1 MPPPPAPAQPRPGRA
16 RYRAPMR
23 RVPAAVLACLG
34 LALLVVALAGCGKDT
49 AKSNAY
55 VDEVNRAQNQF
66 ATTSD
71 RLANQITATSTT
83 VQDRKVLAGFGTA
96 VESVVRRLR
105 GVDPPEGVD
114 RLHGQLIAAIDGYG
128 DEIEKARVA
137 LRSNNAQRIIAAQTE
152 LVSAITAV
160 SARINRTI
168 DQINRE
174 LQA

>member
-1 MPPPPAPAQPRPGRA
+1 
-16 RYRAPMR
+16 MR
-23 RVPAAVLACLG
+23 RVPAIVLACLG
-34 LALLVVALAGCGKDT
+34 LALAGCGEDAT
-49 AKSNAY
+49 ESNAY
-55 VDEVNRAQNQF
+55 VDEVNRAQNRF

-71 RLANQITATSTT
+71 ALANRITATSTT
-83 VQDRKVLAGFGTA
+83 GQDRKVLAGFGTA
-96 VESVVRRLR
+96 VDSVVRRLR

-128 DEIEKARVA
+128 DEIDKARVA
-137 LRSNNAQRIIAAQTE
+137 LRSNSAARIIAAQTE

-174 LQA
+174 LRA

>member
-1 MPPPPAPAQPRPGRA
+1 
-16 RYRAPMR
+16 MR
-23 RVPAAVLACLG
+23 RVPAIVLACLG
-34 LALLVVALAGCGKDT
+34 LALAGCGKD
-49 AKSNAY
+49 AAESNAY

-71 RLANQITATSTT
+71 QLANRITATSTT
-83 VQDRKVLAGFGTA
+83 GQDRKVLAGFGTA
-96 VESVVRRLR
+96 VDSVVRRLR
-105 GVDPPEGVD
+105 GVDPPEDVD

-128 DEIEKARVA
+128 DEIKKARVA
-137 LRSNNAQRIIAAQTE
+137 LRSNSAPRIIAAQTE

-174 LQA
+174 LRA